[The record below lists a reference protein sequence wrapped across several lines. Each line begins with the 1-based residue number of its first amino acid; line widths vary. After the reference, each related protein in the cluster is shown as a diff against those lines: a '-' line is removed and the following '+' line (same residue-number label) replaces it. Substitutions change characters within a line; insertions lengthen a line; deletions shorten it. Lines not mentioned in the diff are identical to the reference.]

1 MGRRTVFSFTTM
13 RFHLP
18 ILLGLLSAP
27 AFLRAQDPALAPDNL
42 KYSRAAFDKN
52 HLIAQVN
59 VVTQPGTVLHYRYDR
74 YAEVRR
80 IMNDDGSE
88 YAQLKGKSWRKSKDW
103 GKTGT
108 IVKKDKAE
116 ELDNRCDVAEVALTE
131 PETHDASQGG
141 FVWKFIEKGEEGD
154 IETYTYEQS
163 REHPRPTGV
172 YPRYTFVKYK
182 NDTDGQLLLYRF
194 AGQLRSGE
202 SVTPIRI
209 QYGLMILLPKG
220 TIIET
225 VTPPPRRKKS

>member
-1 MGRRTVFSFTTM
+1 MPVRILSRM

-18 ILLGLLSAP
+18 ILLCLIFAQAL
-27 AFLRAQDPALAPDNL
+27 LRAQDPALAPDDL
-42 KYSRAAFDKN
+42 KYSREAFDKN

-59 VVTQPGTVLHYRYDR
+59 VATQPGAFLHYRYDR

-80 IMNDDGSE
+80 IVNDDGSE

-103 GKTGT
+103 GKTGP
-108 IVKKDKAE
+108 IVKGDKAA
-116 ELDNRCDVAEVALTE
+116 ELDNRADVAEVALME
-131 PETHDASQGG
+131 PETRDASQGG

-163 REHPRPTGV
+163 REHPRPNGI

-182 NDTDGQLLLYRF
+182 NDTDGKLLLYRF
-194 AGQLRSGE
+194 AGQLRTGDN
-202 SVTPIRI
+202 VTPIRI
-209 QYGLMILLPKG
+209 QYGLMVLLPKG

-225 VTPPPRRKKS
+225 VTPPPKKKK